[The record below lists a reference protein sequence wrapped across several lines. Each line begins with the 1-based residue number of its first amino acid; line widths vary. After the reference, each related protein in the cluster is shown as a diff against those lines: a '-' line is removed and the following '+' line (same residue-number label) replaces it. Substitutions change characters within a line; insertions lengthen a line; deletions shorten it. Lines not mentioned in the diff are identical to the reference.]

1 MEESIKFYCSK
12 VPQVG
17 EIVQVV
23 FTKRENEC
31 ATGYLTEYNGTVI
44 MSFSQATKKKK
55 IKSLNK
61 VIPLN
66 TPVSALIEDYDS
78 RSEIGNVSRAY
89 LDDYE
94 ETTSNNFS
102 SNTRLYNGLQ
112 QICSQNKL
120 DFNKFWLQKLFPF
133 VEELYNNSNDED
145 KSYLDIFINNL
156 EKLSEHLDEELYNII
171 NDRFKKISTSNVV
184 YKKTI
189 GVISNNG
196 INFTQELFNN
206 SLNDDS
212 MVEYKDDIS
221 IKYFNTPNF
230 TIETKVSEELLEE
243 FIKLVQQNSK
253 TMNNVFVK
261 IN

>member
-1 MEESIKFYCSK
+1 MEDSIKFYCSK
-12 VPQVG
+12 LPQVG

-23 FTKRENEC
+23 FTKREDEC
-31 ATGYLTEYNGTVI
+31 ATGYLTEYNGTII
-44 MSFSQATKKKK
+44 MSYAQATKKKK
-55 IKSLNK
+55 IRSLNK

-66 TPVSALIEDYDS
+66 TPVPALIEDYDS

-94 ETTSNNFS
+94 DTNSNNFS
-102 SNTRLYNGLQ
+102 SNIKLYTGIQ

-133 VEELYNNSNDED
+133 VDNLVENSTDEN
-145 KSYLDIFINNL
+145 KSYLDIFVNNI
-156 EKLSEHLDEELYNII
+156 EKLAEHLDDELFNII
-171 NDRFKKISTSNVV
+171 NDRFKKITTSNVV

-196 INFTQELFNN
+196 IKFTQELFNN

-212 MVEYKDDIS
+212 MVAHKDDIS

-230 TIETKVSEELLEE
+230 IIETKISEELLNE
-243 FIKLVQQNSK
+243 FVQLVQQNSK
-253 TMNNVFVK
+253 TMNKVFVK
-261 IN
+261 ID